1 MRDRALT
8 RGRVETVMRQMETS
22 LLDGTWRA
30 GAKLPS
36 ERVLA
41 QQYEVARNTVREAI
55 QRLAAR
61 GLVQSRPGAGVFVT
75 DQLRTGFASPWGQL
89 VSDHPALRDDILEF
103 RRVLEGATAYFAALR
118 ASDDD
123 LARIRALMLELERTR
138 EVDDKAAEADA
149 DAKLHEVIAQAS
161 HNAMF
166 LHLHTSVLGVLREHI
181 TINGTGLRVQNE
193 DAPDLLLQ
201 QHRTL
206 CDAIVARRP
215 EEARTAM
222 QTHIDFVRTRVG
234 DEIGWPES
242 GPTSAVKTS
251 APVWGGGAQGAPAGA
266 ARRGKSAQGGS
277 GASAQKRG
285 AGAGKAAGAA
295 RTRRRAPDGQA

>member
-1 MRDRALT
+1 
-8 RGRVETVMRQMETS
+8 MRQMETS

-41 QQYEVARNTVREAI
+41 LEYDVARNTVREAI

-89 VSDHPALRDDILEF
+89 VADHPALRDDILEF

-118 ASDDD
+118 ASDEDR
-123 LARIRALMLELERTR
+123 ARIRELMAELERTR

-193 DAPDLLLQ
+193 DAPDQLLQ

-234 DEIGWPES
+234 EEIGWPES
-242 GPTSAVKTS
+242 GPTSEEVAPAAAWANGARKGVK
-251 APVWGGGAQGAPAGA
+251 AGGARGSRSVKATKATKATKA
-266 ARRGKSAQGGS
+266 AKPVKAAKSAQEG
-277 GASAQKRG
+277 RG
-285 AGAGKAAGAA
+285 AIAEK
-295 RTRRRAPDGQA
+295 RVRRRAPAREA